1 MAEKPIDLIIMDLKM
16 PGVHDLEAIE
26 RIRENNKP
34 IEISK
39 DIGVSM
45 IYQTGKGIISKSSGY
60 NFKFTENEL
69 TSNHNKN

>member
-26 RIRENNKP
+26 RIREKNKT

-45 IYQTGKGIISKSSGY
+45 IHQT
-60 NFKFTENEL
+60 
-69 TSNHNKN
+69 